1 MNLYFPN
8 FRETLQYISC
18 HEDTLRKLQLQFL
31 EDVVQ
36 CNSYF
41 FTKAIYIYNLK
52 VSFYQILSPAFF
64 IETMGINMSWIRKC
78 TIIVLGKSLNMLKLF
93 CEKCWIDILSNA
105 SFISYM
111 TRKTKYALIWQKGTQ
126 FVLTKRCSYK
136 FFKKRKWSS
145 KKQKRTNQSFST
157 DASRQFEVEI

>member
-18 HEDTLRKLQLQFL
+18 YEDTLRKLQLLL

-36 CNSYF
+36 CNRYF
-41 FTKAIYIYNLK
+41 LTKAICIYNLK
-52 VSFYQILSPAFF
+52 VSFYQILPAFF

-78 TIIVLGKSLNMLKLF
+78 TIIVLGKSLNMLKIF
-93 CEKCWIDILSNA
+93 CEKWWIDILSNA

-111 TRKTKYALIWQKGTQ
+111 TRKTKFALIWQKGTQ

-136 FFKKRKWSS
+136 FFKKRKWSL
-145 KKQKRTNQSFST
+145 KKQ
-157 DASRQFEVEI
+157 